1 MLRRVLQRDDTID
14 NLKVGLFRAPALC
27 DVVCAK
33 ICILYCLYIS
43 TMVFISIHENV
54 LVRTSMKVSL
64 FFTNASSSIP
74 IPLPFSFL

>member
-1 MLRRVLQRDDTID
+1 MLRRVLQRDDMID
-14 NLKVGLFRAPALC
+14 NLKVGLFRVPALC
-27 DVVCAK
+27 DVVWAK

-43 TMVFISIHENV
+43 MVVCISIYENV
-54 LVRTSMKVSL
+54 LVRTSITVSL